1 MTLNQAV
8 ILSLMVH
15 ALLVLSLKVSSM
27 DLFEEKEPP
36 KLYVEF
42 REDPESPRMAES
54 SQRVEK
60 QTRTRDINPS
70 AISSMQTPQQQA
82 NPTAEKNKN
91 AGSLGE
97 QLRSINPSEDDLF
110 IPQTQP
116 TLSSGVRQRLQS
128 YLPPELEIGDMVA
141 LNTDQNIYYSF
152 YRRMAEKVVWPW
164 AQNVMTG
171 FERLK
176 RRGELGGASKSWVTI
191 IEVLL
196 DKNGAVIA
204 VEPLQLAGDSDM
216 DGAPIRAF
224 KSAKNFP
231 NPPTEMIDE
240 DGYIRIRY
248 RFIVHYNPSRQ

>member
-1 MTLNQAV
+1 
-8 ILSLMVH
+8 MVH
-15 ALLVLSLKVSSM
+15 ALLILSLKVATM
-27 DLFEEKEPP
+27 DLLPPEDPP

-42 REDPESPRMAES
+42 RDEQPQAPLMAES
-54 SQRVEK
+54 TQRVEK

-70 AISSMQTPQQQA
+70 SISSMQPPEQQA
-82 NPTAEKNKN
+82 NPMTQKSKSSE
-91 AGSLGE
+91 SLGE
-97 QLRSINPSEDDLF
+97 ELRSINPSPDDLF
-110 IPQTQP
+110 VSQTQS
-116 TLSSGVRQRLQS
+116 LNSGVRQRLQS

-164 AQNVMTG
+164 AQNVVG
-171 FERLK
+171 SFEKMK
-176 RRGELGGASKSWVTI
+176 RRGELGGANKSWVTI

-216 DGAPIRAF
+216 DTAPVRAF
-224 KSAKNFP
+224 KIAKNFP
-231 NPPTEMIDE
+231 NPPDEMVDE

-248 RFIVHYNPSRQ
+248 RFVVHYNPMAR

>member
-15 ALLVLSLKVSSM
+15 ALLILSLKVSSM
-27 DLFEEKEPP
+27 GLFKEAEPP
-36 KLYVEF
+36 KLFVEF
-42 REDPESPRMAES
+42 REEPQAPLMGEST
-54 SQRVEK
+54 QRVER

-70 AISSMQTPQQQA
+70 SISSMQAPQQQS
-82 NPTAEKNKN
+82 NPTSRKNEK

-110 IPQTQP
+110 IPQSHQNI
-116 TLSSGVRQRLQS
+116 SSGIRQRLQS

-164 AQNVMTG
+164 AQNVISG

-176 RRGELGGASKSWVTI
+176 RRGELAGANKSWITI
-191 IEVLL
+191 IEVTL
-196 DKNGAVIA
+196 DKKGAVIA
-204 VEPLQLAGDSDM
+204 VEPLQLAGDADM
-216 DGAPIRAF
+216 DNAPMRAF

-231 NPPTEMIDE
+231 NPPTEMVDE
-240 DGYIRIRY
+240 DGYIHIRY
-248 RFIVHYNPSRQ
+248 RFVVHYNPYRQ